1 MELQM
6 LGFSATITTSLP
18 PPPAI
23 CEGTLRDSLYE
34 REKEDEKEEDE
45 MEDGVVRQVW
55 LLRHCC
61 LLPLEPTKCGTV
73 VVPSCVWL
81 CETK

>member
-23 CEGTLRDSLYE
+23 CEGTVRDFLYE

-45 MEDGVVRQVW
+45 MEDGHHW
-55 LLRHCC
+55 
-61 LLPLEPTKCGTV
+61 CGKFGSSVTAASCPKSQPGGG
-73 VVPSCVWL
+73 PS
-81 CETK
+81 